1 MVEVEGCRP
10 TSLSGSARLEA
21 FNTRRPSARVGGS
34 KVSPFLT
41 FLRDRDVVFAR
52 SLQRMLLSRLL
63 RLVCQVADIDTST
76 LSGDSAAFE
85 GTKGHI
91 NQLSQHESRSGR
103 FGDGAVVRG

>member
-1 MVEVEGCRP
+1 MVEVEGWRP
-10 TSLSGSARLEA
+10 TNLSGSARLEA

-34 KVSPFLT
+34 KPSPFLT

-63 RLVCQVADIDTST
+63 RLVCQVVEDK
-76 LSGDSAAFE
+76 
-85 GTKGHI
+85 KGHI

>member
-1 MVEVEGCRP
+1 MVEVEGWRP

-34 KVSPFLT
+34 KASPFLT

-63 RLVCQVADIDTST
+63 RLVCQVVDIDAPT
-76 LSGDSAAFE
+76 LPVTAQPLRR
-85 GTKGHI
+85 I
-91 NQLSQHESRSGR
+91 RR
-103 FGDGAVVRG
+103 VI

>member
-1 MVEVEGCRP
+1 MVEVEAWRS
-10 TSLSGSARLEA
+10 TSLSGSARLKA
-21 FNTRRPSARVGGS
+21 INTRRPSARVRVS
-34 KVSPFLT
+34 KASPFLT

-91 NQLSQHESRSGR
+91 NQLSQHESRSGC